1 MKRKLLFVALCV
13 VSALGFRANAKTDVT
28 GTYLVNANLSSLD
41 GWTVNSITAH
51 NTNGATNVVEFWNKS
66 DEFSLSQT
74 ITIPAGYYRLAVN
87 AFYRESWTGN
97 GTNNDMAWI
106 FAGETT
112 MNVAALGSM
121 DDLSGYEGS
130 NDLYRA
136 ATAFSQGKYS
146 NEFDFHVT
154 EQTTLEIGFKG
165 TCPNGGWCILGPVA
179 LYEYTVDDY
188 KVSYNSVKDLAS
200 AALENPA
207 YANVTGEE
215 RTSLS
220 NAISATIDNT
230 IDAYIAAEKDLKA
243 KMNTFI
249 NAKSAY
255 DAFVAEKEWA
265 DKVGATVTAPSSAA
279 EAAAATQNAKVKGF
293 NAIAGKYT
301 TDGSALFIP
310 SWDKDNFD
318 ALSNEHWSGKTSEY
332 FDKWNGG
339 STTCKIYKT
348 VTLPEGHYAFYAA
361 ARGQAGA
368 STATLKVQIGEE
380 TIARACTMKGNR
392 GYGINTDGEADFTDE
407 GTYACDDLGFG
418 WEWQYIVFDLD
429 AETEVTLSIEGSVKN
444 SWVSAGDT
452 KLLTYENIAVSK
464 ARYDT
469 ALDIAQKNLSD
480 ETYSNVQGDIRAALE
495 GAATAEVTK
504 TFAGYDAAAELL
516 ENANEKFV
524 AAKPSCDSFYEVKT
538 KAEIL
543 VGVPYSTEKADAET
557 WNLNLSNAL
566 ATQTSAVETAKTV
579 EAIDNATVALKDAM
593 KTYVFAA
600 DPQEGSQFDLT
611 FLMTNPDLT
620 NLPSWQKCDGWSTE
634 QEDGNYQVMNN
645 DKATSTDGTKTKF
658 YEYWSFNAKGNGK
671 FNLYNQVTLPKGTYT
686 MSCYAFAKQ
695 QDGEEGKEPVKGV
708 FFYAND
714 TQGSCVS
721 SDRLTKQAIS
731 FVTDEEQSVKIGLK
745 PLEGNT
751 YNWMGIG
758 YVELY
763 KQFTDYTP
771 YTITMAGE
779 FAPVSTLTTIG
790 GSATSSMALK
800 TVTVTVDM
808 DEIEEGTKIEVT
820 AEELDENGD
829 PAGFIDVAN
838 PEAGVYTYQQPRAN
852 VKVTVQRE
860 KKEIVVKL
868 YKPTEGSSE
877 THGMSTFIAPYD
889 VDISDKKYNKDIQ
902 AAYTVDGVENGEL
915 VMTAVEDGLIPAYTP
930 VILECKKTK
939 SVIEVTFN
947 DNVEKPTKTAP
958 YTEGLLTGVLTETYA
973 PAGKYVLQNQDDGL
987 AFYRVDKEKTIK
999 VPAYKA
1005 YLTMEGSAAKAI
1017 FFPGEDEE
1025 ANAIAALDVLT
1036 SGYDGIYTANGVQVN
1051 ALQKGLNVVKKGG
1064 KSYKIF
1070 VK

>member
-1 MKRKLLFVALCV
+1 MKRKLLFVTLCV

-28 GTYLVNANLSSLD
+28 STYLTNANLSSLD

-380 TIARACTMKGNR
+380 NMWKCFR
-392 GYGINTDGEADFTDE
+392 
-407 GTYACDDLGFG
+407 
-418 WEWQYIVFDLD
+418 
-429 AETEVTLSIEGSVKN
+429 
-444 SWVSAGDT
+444 
-452 KLLTYENIAVSK
+452 
-464 ARYDT
+464 
-469 ALDIAQKNLSD
+469 
-480 ETYSNVQGDIRAALE
+480 
-495 GAATAEVTK
+495 
-504 TFAGYDAAAELL
+504 
-516 ENANEKFV
+516 
-524 AAKPSCDSFYEVKT
+524 
-538 KAEIL
+538 IL
-543 VGVPYSTEKADAET
+543 
-557 WNLNLSNAL
+557 
-566 ATQTSAVETAKTV
+566 
-579 EAIDNATVALKDAM
+579 
-593 KTYVFAA
+593 
-600 DPQEGSQFDLT
+600 
-611 FLMTNPDLT
+611 
-620 NLPSWQKCDGWSTE
+620 
-634 QEDGNYQVMNN
+634 
-645 DKATSTDGTKTKF
+645 
-658 YEYWSFNAKGNGK
+658 
-671 FNLYNQVTLPKGTYT
+671 
-686 MSCYAFAKQ
+686 
-695 QDGEEGKEPVKGV
+695 
-708 FFYAND
+708 
-714 TQGSCVS
+714 
-721 SDRLTKQAIS
+721 
-731 FVTDEEQSVKIGLK
+731 
-745 PLEGNT
+745 
-751 YNWMGIG
+751 
-758 YVELY
+758 
-763 KQFTDYTP
+763 
-771 YTITMAGE
+771 
-779 FAPVSTLTTIG
+779 
-790 GSATSSMALK
+790 
-800 TVTVTVDM
+800 
-808 DEIEEGTKIEVT
+808 
-820 AEELDENGD
+820 
-829 PAGFIDVAN
+829 
-838 PEAGVYTYQQPRAN
+838 
-852 VKVTVQRE
+852 
-860 KKEIVVKL
+860 
-868 YKPTEGSSE
+868 
-877 THGMSTFIAPYD
+877 
-889 VDISDKKYNKDIQ
+889 
-902 AAYTVDGVENGEL
+902 
-915 VMTAVEDGLIPAYTP
+915 
-930 VILECKKTK
+930 
-939 SVIEVTFN
+939 
-947 DNVEKPTKTAP
+947 
-958 YTEGLLTGVLTETYA
+958 
-973 PAGKYVLQNQDDGL
+973 
-987 AFYRVDKEKTIK
+987 
-999 VPAYKA
+999 
-1005 YLTMEGSAAKAI
+1005 
-1017 FFPGEDEE
+1017 
-1025 ANAIAALDVLT
+1025 
-1036 SGYDGIYTANGVQVN
+1036 
-1051 ALQKGLNVVKKGG
+1051 
-1064 KSYKIF
+1064 
-1070 VK
+1070 